1 MSHAQPLPDGA
12 ERDNQDKDDRRE
24 ESIESE
30 ISKTVEPSAGGEPSA
45 GVEPS
50 ANGEPSAGK
59 EPSAVGGSSAQAVSV
74 AAPTLEKTPT
84 TVTAKSPAP
93 AATKPGART
102 GGVGLRLLAAFLFV
116 SLVISGLALIEQ
128 IRIVSSLEAEVVSL
142 VAELETSRAALGLY
156 ESRLESVKGEVA
168 NLAYSVGGLIELLN
182 QDITTEAEARSGK
195 AAEEAF

>member
-1 MSHAQPLPDGA
+1 MSHAQPLSDDV
-12 ERDNQDKDDRRE
+12 ERDNQDEDDRRE

-30 ISKTVEPSAGGEPSA
+30 ISKTVEPPAGGEPSA
-45 GVEPS
+45 
-50 ANGEPSAGK
+50 
-59 EPSAVGGSSAQAVSV
+59 QAVPV
-74 AAPTLEKTPT
+74 ASPKVEKTPT
-84 TVTAKSPAP
+84 TATAKSPAP

-182 QDITTEAEARSGK
+182 QDITAEAEARSGK